1 MSSNPQDMEP
11 KGGDYVRLINE
22 LQGASPGTE
31 TGRADA
37 FRSENAA
44 RQPAAQTFPVLALI
58 KALALILAGALC
70 SLLALAYEAD
80 KLVPAGALLLFAGF
94 RLIARQ
100 SRNSAQSRDR
110 KEHRRA
116 A

>member
-31 TGRADA
+31 TGRAQA
-37 FRSENAA
+37 LRTESAA
-44 RQPAAQTFPVLALI
+44 RQPAAQLSPVLI
-58 KALALILAGALC
+58 KAMALILAGALC

-80 KLVPAGALLLFAGF
+80 KLLPAGALLLFAGF

>member
-31 TGRADA
+31 TGRAQA
-37 FRSENAA
+37 LRTENAA

-70 SLLALAYEAD
+70 SLLALAYEAE
-80 KLVPAGALLLFAGF
+80 KLLPMGALLLFAGF
-94 RLIARQ
+94 RLIANQ
-100 SRNSAQSRDR
+100 AKNAG
-110 KEHRRA
+110 RR
-116 A
+116 